1 MFFRIKGLHAMP
13 LIADSCFGRLPRRL
27 LCMLIT
33 AAAFC
38 WAQPGF
44 ASDHADPIM
53 LRHSEAG
60 LTGLFLFP
68 DGDRMVFILG
78 IRPRLTQSPPFE
90 LEDYEYSI
98 MIDLHTGL
106 GFDNEQDRLRYGGTI
121 QDSTTIAP
129 DITMSFKLNNDT
141 SVREQTINGLHSTDG
156 IRIWSGVRDDPFIN
170 PRFFGTNIIAIVAS
184 VPRALFPAQ
193 QQDWIVWGKSTRNGR
208 QIDHVG
214 RSNRTMLPRF
224 NVLNTLPPSEHV
236 ARLKRRHD
244 DPNIFENFD
253 MIRISPLFGMR
264 PYDFAADVMIYST
277 RFPAGYP
284 NGRLLTD
291 DVTLLTCQMGDCL
304 LMEIAFT
311 DSPEWPRRTV
321 NDKEFLP
328 EFPYLAEPWPDKPPA
343 EAPHFTVKNRV
354 LVGSIVAGLLI
365 ALILPWILLWRC
377 RRLHKP
383 SSRH

>member
-1 MFFRIKGLHAMP
+1 MRIVN
-13 LIADSCFGRLPRRL
+13 SCLGRLLRRRL
-27 LCMLIT
+27 CIFIT
-33 AAAFC
+33 GLALC

-44 ASDHADPIM
+44 TSDHADPIL

-68 DGDRMVFILG
+68 DGDEMIFILG

-90 LEDYEYSI
+90 LEDYEYSL
-98 MIDLHTGL
+98 MIDLHTEL
-106 GFDNEQDRLRYGGTI
+106 TFDHPQDRLRYGGTI
-121 QDSTTIAP
+121 PDSTTLSA
-129 DITMSFKLNNDT
+129 DVTMSFKLNNDT
-141 SVREQTINGLHSTDG
+141 SIREHAITGLPDTG
-156 IRIWSGVRDDPFIN
+156 AIKMWSGVRDDPFIN
-170 PRFFGTNIIAIVAS
+170 PRFFGTNIIAIVLS
-184 VPRALFPAQ
+184 VPRALFPAE
-193 QQDWIVWGKSTRNGR
+193 QQDWIVWGKSARNGK

-224 NVLNTLPPSEHV
+224 NVLNTLAPSEHV

-244 DPNIFENFD
+244 DPDIIENLD
-253 MIRISPLFGMR
+253 MIRISPLFAMR

-291 DVTLLTCQMGDCL
+291 DVTLLTCQAGDCL

-311 DSPEWPRRTV
+311 DSGQWPRQTV
-321 NDKEFLP
+321 NDKEFLE

-343 EAPHFTVKNRV
+343 EAPHFTTKNRILIGLIGV
-354 LVGSIVAGLLI
+354 GLLI

-377 RRLHKP
+377 RRRQK
-383 SSRH
+383 R